1 MHLKINQYRR
11 CTLIIGLIVALMA
24 LVTQTS
30 QARTKQDDVTPPS
43 IHEVDQKHNMQNDI
57 RPARLLYGPDINKL
71 GGWNHTQN
79 FSNEFVGLKQQPENY
94 QSDDQSNID
103 ATTYTTTLVKK
114 LGDWEHQHGNGI
126 IADIHEQPLH
136 YAQISGLVILLK
148 INSKQ
153 TYLPTLE
160 QLLAAYADQTSE
172 AELMA
177 LDEPN
182 VYLSIAL
189 FGAQSKLD
197 KNTFNADYLLK
208 LDSQTQLD
216 KWLSVFIPV
225 NALSPFIEKDYQE
238 QIMTQTEAQ
247 DQPITG
253 LRIMAETASTKVIR
267 NLIPQQFNAMTPK
280 LFKEIALEI
289 KYLAITIY

>member
-1 MHLKINQYRR
+1 MHLEINQYRH
-11 CTLIIGLIVALMA
+11 CTLIIGVIVAFWVLA
-24 LVTQTS
+24 TPAS
-30 QARTKQDDVTPPS
+30 QARAEQNDLTPP
-43 IHEVDQKHNMQNDI
+43 IIQEVGQEHNMQNDK
-57 RPARLLYGPDINKL
+57 PARLLYGPDINKL
-71 GGWNHTQN
+71 DGWNHTQN
-79 FSNEFVGLKQQPENY
+79 FSNEFIGLKQQPENY
-94 QSDDQSNID
+94 QTDAQSNVD
-103 ATTYTTTLVKK
+103 TTRYATTLVKK

-136 YAQISGLVILLK
+136 YAQISGLVMLLK

-160 QLLAAYADQTSE
+160 QLLAAYADKTNE
-172 AELMA
+172 AELLT

-189 FGAQSKLD
+189 FGAQSRVD
-197 KNTFNADYLLK
+197 KSTFNADYLLK

-225 NALSPFIEKDYQE
+225 SALSPFIEKDYQE

-247 DQPITG
+247 EQPITG

-267 NLIPQQFNAMTPK
+267 NLIPTQFNPMTPK

-289 KYLAITIY
+289 KYLAITVH

>member
-1 MHLKINQYRR
+1 MHLEINKYRR
-11 CTLIIGLIVALMA
+11 CTLIIGVIVAF
-24 LVTQTS
+24 LVLATPAAS
-30 QARTKQDDVTPPS
+30 QARAEHNDAKPS
-43 IHEVDQKHNMQNDI
+43 IHEVGQEHNIQND

-79 FSNEFVGLKQQPENY
+79 FSNEFIGLKQQPENY
-94 QSDDQSNID
+94 QSDGQANID
-103 ATTYTTTLVKK
+103 STTYTLVKK

-126 IADIHEQPLH
+126 IADIQDKPLN
-136 YAQISGLVILLK
+136 YAQISGLVMLLK

-160 QLLAAYADQTSE
+160 QLLAAYSDKTSQ

-189 FGAQSKLD
+189 FGAQSTLD

-247 DQPITG
+247 DQAISG

-267 NLIPQQFNAMTPK
+267 NLIPEQFNAATPK